1 VSAASDEDFL
11 ELRNEGMTES
21 CELTI
26 LMPCLNEAGTL
37 VSCISKARAFLVRSG
52 CAGEVVIADN
62 GSTDGSQAIA
72 AANGARVVH
81 VAERGYGS
89 ALLAGIRAAHGK
101 YVIMGDSDD
110 SYDFSRLDA
119 FVEQLR
125 TGYQLVMGNRYRGG
139 IRPGAMPPLHRYLGN
154 PMLTAIGRLFFG
166 SGCGDFYC
174 GLRGFDRQA
183 ILSLDLQARGME
195 FALEMLVKAAV
206 LQLRVTEVPTTL
218 SPDGRGRPPHLRR
231 WRDGWR
237 SLRFFLLFSPR
248 SLFLYPGFGLFAV
261 GCLAMALLLP
271 QKRVLGSVGF
281 DVHTLLYASLAVVVG
296 FQSMMFWVFAKVY
309 GMRERIMPPD
319 PWFRSLM
326 SVVTLEAGLIVG
338 ASLLLGGLG
347 LAVYALGTWGAE
359 QFGALSYPETMR
371 LVIPSSTA
379 ILLGFQI
386 IYSAFFVS
394 ILEIRASRP
403 TEGMVLDRSDEAA

>member
-11 ELRNEGMTES
+11 ELRNEGMTEA

-101 YVIMGDSDD
+101 FVIMGDSDD

-125 TGYQLVMGNRYRGG
+125 SGYQLVMGNRYRGG
-139 IRPGAMPPLHRYLGN
+139 IRPGAMPPLHRYFGN

-206 LQLRVTEVPTTL
+206 LRLRVTEVPTTL

>member
-1 VSAASDEDFL
+1 MSEA
-11 ELRNEGMTES
+11 
-21 CELTI
+21 CEFTI
-26 LMPCLNEAGTL
+26 LMPCLNEAETL
-37 VSCISKARAFLVRSG
+37 ASCISKARAFLAGNG
-52 CAGEVVIADN
+52 CTGEVVIADN

-72 AANGARVVH
+72 AAGGARVVH

-89 ALLAGIRAAHGK
+89 ALRAGIRAAHGK

-110 SYDFSRLDA
+110 SYDFSRLDG
-119 FVEQLR
+119 FVEELR
-125 TGYQLVMGNRYRGG
+125 AGHQLVMGNRFRGG
-139 IRPGAMPPLHRYLGN
+139 ILPGAMPPMHRYFGN
-154 PMLTAIGRLFFG
+154 PLLTAIGGLFFRT
-166 SGCGDFYC
+166 GCGDVYC

-183 ILSLDLQARGME
+183 ILALDLQAGGME
-195 FALEMLVKAAV
+195 FALEMLVKASV
-206 LQLRVTEVPTTL
+206 LGLRVTEVPTTL
-218 SPDGRGRPPHLRR
+218 SPDGRGRQPHLRR

-261 GCLAMALLLP
+261 GCLATAWLLP
-271 QKRVLGSVGF
+271 QPRVLGGVGF
-281 DVHTLLYASLAVVVG
+281 DVHSLLYASLAIVVG
-296 FQSMMFWVFAKVY
+296 FQSMTFWIFAKVY
-309 GMRERIMPPD
+309 GMRERIVPPD

-338 ASLLLGGLG
+338 AALLLGGLA
-347 LAVYALGTWGAE
+347 LAAYALGTWGAE
-359 QFGALSYPETMR
+359 RFGALSYPDTMR

-394 ILEIRASRP
+394 LLGIRASRSA
-403 TEGMVLDRSDEAA
+403 EGTVPDRSAEAA